1 MDLKSLI
8 FKIKLRQ
15 AADDYQRAE
24 LYKSLGVG
32 MGSQCSILGAV
43 SFGSEP
49 YLIELGDHV
58 RIASGTH
65 FVTHDGGAHVLRG
78 MGLLP
83 NAEAFGKIKIGNN
96 VFIGIS
102 TIIMP
107 GVNIG
112 DNVVIGAGSIVTKDI
127 PSNCVA
133 AGVPARVIKT
143 IDAYHEGLKHKV
155 DFTKDM
161 IMDKKRAYLLQK
173 YAREAANQ

>member
-8 FKIKLRQ
+8 FKIRLKR
-15 AADDYQRAE
+15 AADDFQRAE
-24 LYKSLGVG
+24 LYKSIGVG
-32 MGSQCSILGAV
+32 MGSHCSVLGAV

-49 YLIELGDHV
+49 YLIELGDQV
-58 RIASGTH
+58 RIASGTQ
-65 FVTHDGGAHVLRG
+65 FVTHDGGAHVLRC

-83 NAEAFGKIKIGNN
+83 NAEVFGKIKIGNN

-102 TIIMP
+102 TILMP
-107 GVNIG
+107 GVSIG

-127 PSNCVA
+127 PSDCVA

-143 IDAYHEGLKHKV
+143 IDAYYEGLKDKA

-161 IMDKKRAYLLQK
+161 NMDEKRVYLLQK
-173 YAREAANQ
+173 YAREAADQ